1 MENDLADSTERQ
13 LDLNEVQDHHA
24 YTFKS
29 VGCLK
34 YATGRS
40 KAQRLN
46 THKTALTT
54 LKFTGPVA
62 AKPRRDEIDL
72 AESTDLR

>member
-13 LDLNEVQDHHA
+13 LGLSEVQDHHA

-40 KAQRLN
+40 KAQQLN
-46 THKTALTT
+46 THTHKQL
-54 LKFTGPVA
+54 
-62 AKPRRDEIDL
+62 
-72 AESTDLR
+72 

>member
-13 LDLNEVQDHHA
+13 LGLNEVQDHHA

-40 KAQRLN
+40 KAQQLN
-46 THKTALTT
+46 THKNS
-54 LKFTGPVA
+54 FDDP
-62 AKPRRDEIDL
+62 EIHG
-72 AESTDLR
+72 ACGCQASER